1 MYVPGTD
8 GVVGTA
14 RAAGTDRATN
24 RIQLTLDAPARVY
37 QFTRARSLALATAVL
52 VVVWFAAI
60 LLTPW
65 IRFVIYT
72 PRAKTGFDVSLSI
85 LSLFVALVLA
95 LFPDEAERDRFRW
108 LALGFAILGIGGLIF
123 GYLAPLFDSTD
134 DLGQAMYCSLAVR
147 SSALLAMA
155 IGLAAPDVPV
165 LDRPRLISIGALAVA
180 LSAVAILFANRL
192 PTLARVDDLA
202 EAARQSDATLLG
214 LSSAHWLLSAVPLG
228 LAVAAAM
235 GLIRHGMSGPGQS
248 WLAVAMVLMAGSQLH
263 MMFWP
268 SAFSP
273 VLTTASI
280 LRLAFTLVV
289 VLGAVFAL
297 RGVAEERAAVLAA
310 ERELGARMAELASL
324 RADFT
329 AMVAHELAAPA
340 AVLKGYAAMLSTGSL
355 DHDRQ
360 KEAAAAIQDEADLI
374 ATLIEDVR
382 TAASAEREDFSLRIV
397 PTAVAP
403 LLRDAAAYGR
413 SLPGDH
419 PVTLSCDV
427 QARVMADP
435 ERIGQVLR
443 NLVSN
448 ACKHTPPGTPVA
460 LRAEERGDFVRIEVA
475 DEGPGIHPDDL
486 GRIFEKFSRGRNAVG
501 ERVPGVG
508 LGLYLSR
515 RITQSHGATLG
526 VESTPGQGAAFWFEV
541 TRSD

>member
-1 MYVPGTD
+1 MYVTGTD

-14 RAAGTDRATN
+14 RAAGTDRGAN

-123 GYLAPLFDSTD
+123 GYLAPLFDSTNG
-134 DLGQAMYCSLAVR
+134 LGQAMYCSLAVR
-147 SSALLAMA
+147 SSALIAMA

-165 LDRPRLISIGALAVA
+165 LDRRRLISIGALAVA

-228 LAVAAAM
+228 LALAAAM
-235 GLIRHGMSGPGQS
+235 GLIRHGISGPGQS

-382 TAASAEREDFSLRIV
+382 AAASAERDDFSLRIV
-397 PTAVAP
+397 STTVAP
-403 LLRDAAAYGR
+403 LLADAADYAR
-413 SLPGDH
+413 TLPGDH
-419 PVTLSCDV
+419 PVTVSCNV
-427 QARVMADP
+427 RARIMVDP

-460 LRAEERGDFVRIEVA
+460 LRAEERRDCLRIEVA
-475 DEGPGIHPDDL
+475 DQGSGIHPDDL
-486 GRIFEKFSRGRNAVG
+486 GRIFEKFGRGRNAVG

-515 RITQSHGATLG
+515 RIIQSHGATLG